1 MNDAHL
7 EFLASPAWAH
17 WLERELI
24 PWLDG
29 VGDLGDELL
38 EIGPGP
44 GLTTDLLRTRVA
56 RVTAVEL
63 DASLADALARRM
75 TPSNVEVVQADATES
90 GLPSD
95 RFSAVACFSML
106 HHIPSPAEQDR
117 LFLEV
122 LRMLRPGGLF
132 VATDS
137 QDRDVIRAFHEGD
150 IFVPVGADGVA
161 ERLASAG
168 FVAIDVT
175 TTEFE
180 VRLSARKKER

>member
-1 MNDAHL
+1 MNQHHL
-7 EFLASPAWAH
+7 DFLASQAWAE
-17 WLERELI
+17 WLKKELL

-44 GLTTDLLRTRVA
+44 GLTTDLLRGRVPH
-56 RVTAVEL
+56 VTAVEL
-63 DASLADALARRM
+63 DGDLAAALADRM
-75 TPSNVEVVQADATES
+75 AGTNVDVVHADAADS
-90 GLPSD
+90 GLPSG

-106 HHIPSPAEQDR
+106 HHMPSTASQDR
-117 LFLEV
+117 LFAEV

-132 VATDS
+132 VAVDS

-150 IFVPVGADGVA
+150 TFVPIGV
-161 ERLASAG
+161 EGVDQRLRVAG
-168 FVAIDVT
+168 FTGIDIT

-180 VRLSARKKER
+180 VRLRAEKL